1 MKKGDL
7 VHVNASALLGE
18 YRLLNERIVANHGW
32 LWTIV
37 RRRSST
43 IGELY
48 TARSLATGEHKT
60 WLVEELETVDD
71 E

>member
-1 MKKGDL
+1 MKKDDI
-7 VHVNASALLGE
+7 VRIKASALLGE
-18 YRLLNERIVANHGW
+18 YRVLNERIVANHGW

-37 RRRSST
+37 RST
-43 IGELY
+43 IDELY